1 MKDFGK
7 GPVLKEA
14 APELRDDKRRI
25 ERILTVAEI
34 DSVSEG
40 LPPFDEAMRDRLRRQ
55 LSERC
60 EPCPTRPE

>member
-25 ERILTVAEI
+25 ERILTVAET

-40 LPPFDEAMRDRLRRQ
+40 LPPFDAVMRDRLRRR
-55 LSERC
+55 LRGRD
-60 EPCPTRPE
+60 EPCPTPGE